1 MLVTKD
7 LREEHDGTIL
17 YIHFMSYSAGRAVIN
32 DLLLLTREG
41 FVRMNFHR
49 KSKHFLRVFT
59 VDLNEMELNV

>member
-1 MLVTKD
+1 MM
-7 LREEHDGTIL
+7 GL